1 VETNS
6 LEEGNINDALIDV
19 YKNDTFFETLSATE
33 SGWYHSLNTMV
44 LSGNKYKAV
53 SHTYLG
59 EMMAET
65 FVPTKSEFQI
75 NYRIDSAGLD
85 TDGDQF
91 DEISLSIYD
100 DLDNVNFY
108 EIILK
113 VYNIQAAQYNFPF
126 YAALSSNDEAI
137 MREGI
142 QNWGNSLLFSDKG
155 FNGLEKQILIQYALN
170 GALDNSGNLIGYDYD
185 SEVIVNS
192 ITEDYYL
199 YKKSLKLHL
208 ENQQGEV
215 FGGDPVSVY
224 SNVQG
229 GLGIFAGYASE
240 VDTIKD

>member
-1 VETNS
+1 MKWLFILLVISSCEKVSTINLPAFTEQPVMNALLTKDSLLSIHISKAVETNS

-19 YKNDTFFETLSATE
+19 YKNATFFETLSATE
-33 SGWYHSLNTMV
+33 SGWYLSLNTMV

-100 DLDNVNFY
+100 DPDNVNFY

-126 YAALSSNDEAI
+126 LAALSSDDEVI

-155 FNGLEKQILIQYALN
+155 FNGLEKQVLIKYRLN
-170 GALDNSGNLIGYDYD
+170 GALDNSGNLIGYD
-185 SEVIVNS
+185 
-192 ITEDYYL
+192 
-199 YKKSLKLHL
+199 
-208 ENQQGEV
+208 
-215 FGGDPVSVY
+215 
-224 SNVQG
+224 
-229 GLGIFAGYASE
+229 
-240 VDTIKD
+240 